1 MDSSSTQMTPH
12 VPDGLGLGPL
22 RRSPP
27 SPGAAPT
34 VLSTRTDSCTA
45 ATASGLTAPGDG
57 GRCPVSTW
65 AREMGAAA
73 LCPHGDRPPGT
84 AGLSLISDS
93 QARTLYLVSPAVSGR
108 HHSFT
113 HGAGG
118 GWGSN
123 KETLLY
129 PEFHRK
135 GRKTM
140 TLKGLDSLQV
150 SLPTS
155 PQRRALASGPRH
167 CPTAGH
173 DL

>member
-57 GRCPVSTW
+57 GRCPVTI
-65 AREMGAAA
+65 R
-73 LCPHGDRPPGT
+73 RPPSGDCWT
-84 AGLSLISDS
+84 KPHFRQPSPHTLPRLAGC
-93 QARTLYLVSPAVSGR
+93 QWEA
-108 HHSFT
+108 SFI
-113 HGAGG
+113 HPWGGGAGG
-118 GWGSN
+118 SN
-123 KETLLY
+123 EETLLY
-129 PEFHRK
+129 QEFHRK